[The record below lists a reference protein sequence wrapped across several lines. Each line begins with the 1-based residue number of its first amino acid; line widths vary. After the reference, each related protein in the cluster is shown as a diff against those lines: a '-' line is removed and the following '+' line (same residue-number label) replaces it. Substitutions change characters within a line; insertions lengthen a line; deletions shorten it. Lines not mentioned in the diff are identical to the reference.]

1 MSGPNGLLRFMARR
15 ILPGPA
21 AATGRPADGPARP
34 DGTVV
39 WLHGGSGSRPA
50 AIIELGKRLVAS
62 LPNVHVLITGAEPQ
76 TPEPPPPLLGTASPG
91 DAASDVRA
99 FLARWSPAAAVF
111 TGAVTYPNALADLGA
126 AGVPICLADASLPAS
141 ALRTLR
147 WTPGMRRAV
156 FSHVGT
162 VLTQR
167 REDAETFEKLGLP
180 TDRIETVGTIEE
192 GAPPLP
198 ASDAELADLAG
209 AFAGRPT
216 WLAAG
221 ITEAEED
228 AVIGAHRRVTQ
239 LSHRLLLVLVPSR
252 PERGPTL
259 SARLEEQGWRVAL
272 RSEGDEPAGDCQIYI
287 ADTEGEDGLWYRLCP
302 VTFLGGT
309 LAPDGGPG
317 RDPCGPA
324 TLGSAILGGPAGT
337 SYRWRLTRFLAA
349 GGARTVASDEG
360 LGDAVA
366 DLLAPDKAAEMARR
380 AWEVT
385 SDGAEATD
393 RVIAFVRE
401 ALDPKAQG

>member
-1 MSGPNGLLRFMARR
+1 MARR
-15 ILPGPA
+15 ILPAPA
-21 AATGRPADGPARP
+21 AQAGRAAENAARP
-34 DGTVV
+34 DGPLV
-39 WLHGGSGSRPA
+39 WLHGGTGSRPA
-50 AIIELGKRLVAS
+50 AILELGKRLAAA
-62 LPNVHVLITGAEPQ
+62 LPKVSVLLTSADPQ
-76 TPEPPPPLLGTASPG
+76 APDPTPPLLGTATPG
-91 DAASDVRA
+91 DSAGEVRA
-99 FLARWSPAAAVF
+99 FLDRWSPAAAVF
-111 TGAVTYPNALADLGA
+111 TGGVAYPNALLDLGA
-126 AGVPICLADASLPAS
+126 AGVPVCLADASLPAT
-141 ALRTLR
+141 ALRTFR

-156 FSHVGT
+156 FSHVGA

-167 REDAETFEKLGLP
+167 LEDAETFEKLGLP
-180 TDRIETVGTIEE
+180 ADRIEVVGALEE

-198 ASDAELADLAG
+198 ANEAELSDLAG

-221 ITEAEED
+221 ATEAEED
-228 AVIGAHRRVTQ
+228 AVIGAHQRALQ
-239 LSHRLLLVLVPSR
+239 LSHRLLLVLVPSD
-252 PERGPTL
+252 PERGPML

-309 LAPDGGPG
+309 LVPDGGPG

-324 TLGSAILGGPAGT
+324 TLGSAILGGPAST
-337 SYRWRLTRFLAA
+337 SYRWRLVRFLAA
-349 GGARTVASDEG
+349 GGARTVTSGEA
-360 LGDAVA
+360 LGDELA

-393 RVIAFVRE
+393 RVIGFVRK
-401 ALDPKAQG
+401 ALDPKARG